1 MAARTA
7 TFMKSAANSGSRIV
21 FKLLVIAAIFMG
33 TIVQTNVA
41 NAGAIF
47 PSNIP
52 ALGLFL
58 EENIDIAA
66 SADVAITMS
75 DPGGE
80 LNDAYQSKSLICS
93 SMEDKI
99 CDEAVLVKIT
109 QHLPVCAV
117 DPSIACI
124 SEVWA
129 IDSSGKKT
137 DGNYVTSLP
146 AKWAYDRDPIPSMDL
161 PAVRGSG
168 ALWNIPGVTNS
179 GGEDNYFVSVMNV
192 SYVAKAA
199 GISLLTKK
207 AEFAN
212 ISAAITPV
220 QKVSGNY
227 RPNKAFDKR
236 DGRPGFTAYGEVSTP
251 TKERCAVTDTGIC
264 EVARDYPKG
273 YRFGLNIKLGSKLSG
288 WFHGRIALPI
298 ISTKP
303 WKNGAEISVEAEPV
317 KISTLDFTV
326 PNSQIPEAIRKIV
339 FVDKPFGNNG
349 SIGDG
354 KIYMGDNAFSLNME
368 LMNAFLPAIG
378 DKASKT
384 KSYWS
389 YKALNS
395 WNEPAIQK
403 CSDGTGEL
411 AGVVT
416 TNALTYSSGPPIF
429 DQDSGSLIY
438 KVASPHFEANGDVA
452 RGSYDLA
459 LRADV
464 ARCIYGFS
472 KAPIR
477 AEISITSS
485 DGSTQEIA
493 SEMLSE
499 KDGWFYLSAKN
510 FTFSSPTLKVKLTQ
524 EKPKEVVVET
534 KVESAKPVEAAV
546 AAVKPATPKKSLSIL
561 CSKGKIT
568 KKITGANPKCPSG
581 FRKR

>member
-33 TIVQTNVA
+33 TIVPTNVA

-47 PSNIP
+47 PSTIP
-52 ALGLFL
+52 ALGLL
-58 EENIDIAA
+58 IEENIDISA
-66 SADVAITMS
+66 SMDVAITMDDPS
-75 DPGGE
+75 DDK
-80 LNDAYQSKSLICS
+80 NDPYQSKSLVCS

-99 CDEAVLVKIT
+99 CDEAVFVKIT

-146 AKWAYDRDPIPSMDL
+146 AKWSHDRDPIPSMDL

-192 SYVAKAA
+192 SIVVKAA

-207 AEFAN
+207 AEYAN
-212 ISAAITPV
+212 LSAAINPV
-220 QKVSGNY
+220 QKVLGNY
-227 RPNKAFDKR
+227 KPTKAHDKR
-236 DGRPGFTAYGEVSTP
+236 DGYKGFGGSGGGSTP
-251 TKERCAVTDTGIC
+251 TNERCAVTDTGIC
-264 EVARDYPKG
+264 EVTRDFPKG

-303 WKNGAEISVEAEPV
+303 WKNGVEISVEAEPV

-326 PNSQIPEAIRKIV
+326 PNSQIPDEVRKIV

-349 SIGDG
+349 SIWDG
-354 KIYMGDNAFSLNME
+354 RIIIGDNVSSSNME

-378 DKASKT
+378 DKATKT
-384 KSYWS
+384 ASYWS

-395 WNEPAIQK
+395 WNQPAIQK

-416 TNALTYSSGPPIF
+416 TNALTYSSGPPTF
-429 DQDSGSLIY
+429 DKDSGSLIY

-485 DGSTQEIA
+485 DGATQEIA
-493 SEMLSE
+493 SEMLIE

-510 FTFSSPTLKVKLTQ
+510 FTFSSPTLKVKLMQ

-534 KVESAKPVEAAV
+534 KPEVAKPVEEVAV
-546 AAVKPATPKKSLSIL
+546 AVKPATAKKSISIT
-561 CSKGKIT
+561 CTKGKVT
-568 KKITGANPKCPSG
+568 KRITGANPKCPTG
-581 FRKR
+581 YRKK